1 MMDMDDGAMP
11 ALFPSAA
18 DVAAL
23 TSSSQ
28 SETGGESGWDASAF
42 C

>member
-1 MMDMDDGAMP
+1 MMDIDDGHPMP

-28 SETGGESGWDASAF
+28 SETGEE
-42 C
+42 

>member
-1 MMDMDDGAMP
+1 MLPEAAMMDIGRRARMS

-18 DVAAL
+18 DVVAL

-28 SETGGESGWDASAF
+28 SETGGE
-42 C
+42 